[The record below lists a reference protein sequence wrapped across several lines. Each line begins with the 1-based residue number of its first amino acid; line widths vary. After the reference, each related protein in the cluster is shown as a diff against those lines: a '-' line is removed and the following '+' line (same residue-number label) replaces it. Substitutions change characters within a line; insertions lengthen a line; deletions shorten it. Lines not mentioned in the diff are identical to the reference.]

1 MRTPPAAGT
10 SRRPT
15 TPQRCSAQEQRG
27 ASPPAPPRT
36 EPSPPDSP
44 SHPHVPPTSTGLRP
58 PACRRRS
65 PRRSRTP
72 SRNPRHYPWT
82 AHGMRLVADSPDDD
96 RRLLVTVSF
105 RAAGPRPPR
114 RGRPSRGSTPNLGRG
129 GTRDERCPMWAP
141 SRASWPARPSISSPG
156 GGGACRATGT
166 ASPSHADA
174 FPGRWASTSSCQ
186 GLRHWVLGTED
197 AVPLVV
203 GIDRLT
209 GKHLSQGPALPWEI
223 HRELAPRVGDDP
235 LPTGSVGRAATHSPL
250 VSSRHCRDTRNGER
264 FFNLSPLRCILPSQ
278 RHILC
283 AKEELKL
290 SAVSR

>member
-1 MRTPPAAGT
+1 MACTPPPEPRAGPRGTPSGPPSAPTATRSAMRTPPAAGT

-156 GGGACRATGT
+156 WGALVALRGPHRRAMPMHSRAGGPAPRHARACGTGCSAPRT
-166 ASPSHADA
+166 PCPWSS
-174 FPGRWASTSSCQ
+174 AST
-186 GLRHWVLGTED
+186 V
-197 AVPLVV
+197 
-203 GIDRLT
+203 
-209 GKHLSQGPALPWEI
+209 
-223 HRELAPRVGDDP
+223 
-235 LPTGSVGRAATHSPL
+235 
-250 VSSRHCRDTRNGER
+250 
-264 FFNLSPLRCILPSQ
+264 
-278 RHILC
+278 
-283 AKEELKL
+283 
-290 SAVSR
+290 